1 MNKFDKLKIVVKSSD
16 YIDNINMSKFDT
28 IISDDII
35 TAYKYQQTTPYSLY
49 IEKDLMDDEL
59 VIEITGKILGVR
71 YTELINQT
79 NIRQCLDNINALGL
93 CSLNTDAIL
102 KEGEVVKAD
111 VTIDAEYPDLPSLTT
126 EIQSCVKNNERYNAY
141 KEGDNFIVEKKVK
154 TKNRKLRLTIYD
166 KEKEMNLAENK
177 RWLNSFGH
185 AAADRMMN
193 HFKGKVRFEMNLNTI
208 KAIKDSLQ
216 LRDNSLTSVMSSDYN
231 PIMPFLDKVLL
242 DNAEART
249 AKTMGDMAKIALME
263 KYNYDLKAIERLA
276 KEIRDR
282 NNKSTNLSQ
291 TLKPYH
297 QLYNAL
303 HTNQQTSL
311 KERLKGVLLEVFIV
325 GIFVSL

>member
-16 YIDNINMSKFDT
+16 YISNINMCKFDT

-35 TAYKYQQTTPYSLY
+35 TAFKYQQTTPYLLY
-49 IEKDLMDDEL
+49 IEKDLKDNEL
-59 VIEITGKILGVR
+59 VIEFTGKILGER

-93 CSLNTDAIL
+93 CYLNTDAIL
-102 KEGEVVKAD
+102 NEGEVVKAD
-111 VTIDAEYPDLPSLTT
+111 VTIDAEYPDMPSLTT

-166 KEKEMNLAENK
+166 KEKEMNLSDNK

-193 HFKGKVRFEMNLNTI
+193 HFKGKVRFEMNLNSI

-216 LRDNSLTSVMSSDYN
+216 LRDNSLASVMNSDYN

-249 AKTMGDMAKIALME
+249 AKTMGDMARMALME

-297 QLYNAL
+297 ELYNAL
-303 HTNQQTSL
+303 HANKQTSL
-311 KERLKGVLLEVFIV
+311 KERLKGVLLEIFLI
-325 GIFVSL
+325 GFFVSM

>member
-16 YIDNINMSKFDT
+16 YIDNINISKFDT

-59 VIEITGKILGVR
+59 VIEFTGKILGAR

-166 KEKEMNLAENK
+166 KEKEMNLSENK
-177 RWLNSFGH
+177 RWLYSFGH

-193 HFKGKVRFEMNLNTI
+193 YFKGKVRFEMNLNSI

-249 AKTMGDMAKIALME
+249 AKTMGDMARIALME

-297 QLYNAL
+297 ELYNAL
-303 HTNQQTSL
+303 HANKQTSL
-311 KERLKGVLLEVFIV
+311 KERLKGVLLEIFLI
-325 GIFVSL
+325 GFFVSM